1 MCTLRKSC
9 LKVRLRGNSCNL
21 KSKNSLSEDI
31 YFTIV
36 HRVGYTGSMSENE
49 ESGNALNPTVV
60 KLGLVSLFA
69 DISSEMLYPIT
80 PIFLTAV
87 LGASMTSLGL
97 IEGCAEAMASLLKTY
112 FGAWSD
118 RVGRRKP
125 FIVVGYLLT
134 ALSKPLIGFAG
145 HWPDVLFARGL
156 DRAGK
161 GMRGGPRDALIADA
175 VHVSLR
181 GAAFGWH
188 RAMDTLGAA
197 IGPLLAIVYLHYYSE
212 NLRWIYFL
220 ALIPG
225 LIAVMLTLSVKEK
238 RVQPRAVPVH
248 KKWAWSEMPAPFRR
262 YLVTWTLFSLTNSS
276 DIFLLMK
283 AKASGVSLT
292 TTIFIYCFYNMVYA
306 LSSPGLG
313 KLSDRVGRKPV
324 LTFGFLIFAAVY
336 AGFAFASELWHF
348 WVLFGIYGLYIA
360 ATDGVGKAFA
370 VDLIGPQKKAT
381 GLGILGTVTGI
392 FTLIASTTAGFFWDH
407 LGPESAFIFG
417 SVGAFAAAF
426 SLIFIQKK

>member
-1 MCTLRKSC
+1 
-9 LKVRLRGNSCNL
+9 
-21 KSKNSLSEDI
+21 
-31 YFTIV
+31 
-36 HRVGYTGSMSENE
+36 
-49 ESGNALNPTVV
+49 
-60 KLGLVSLFA
+60 
-69 DISSEMLYPIT
+69 
-80 PIFLTAV
+80 
-87 LGASMTSLGL
+87 
-97 IEGCAEAMASLLKTY
+97 
-112 FGAWSD
+112 
-118 RVGRRKP
+118 
-125 FIVVGYLLT
+125 
-134 ALSKPLIGFAG
+134 
-145 HWPDVLFARGL
+145 
-156 DRAGK
+156 
-161 GMRGGPRDALIADA
+161 MRGGPRDALIADA
-175 VHVSLR
+175 VHISLR

-238 RVQPRAVPVH
+238 KAQPRVVPVH

-283 AKASGVSLT
+283 TKASGVSLT

-313 KLSDRVGRKPV
+313 KLSDRVGRKPI

-336 AGFAFASELWHF
+336 AGFAFASELWQF
-348 WVLFGIYGLYIA
+348 WVLFGVYGLYIA

-370 VDLIGPQKKAT
+370 VPDDLT
-381 GLGILGTVTGI
+381 
-392 FTLIASTTAGFFWDH
+392 W
-407 LGPESAFIFG
+407 
-417 SVGAFAAAF
+417 
-426 SLIFIQKK
+426 